1 MKIMLQSVK
10 WNRQGLA
17 SEPIVY
23 GSKFAHL
30 PGYLARYFVL
40 GNDNNTPLVM
50 LSGLAGGMDI
60 SLPLAS
66 RLSQQ
71 FCVYVVQSRGE
82 DSPYELSSSTTLE
95 QLGTDCIEFQK
106 AAGLERPLLFGHGFG
121 AVCVLEAARQ
131 CPGRVAG
138 VIAQGIAPAYTTF
151 LKDLLYSEV
160 LNHTQGTATGESLFT
175 RMFGT
180 RWILP
185 QLLEMAVSLCQR
197 TDLGVVSRRLELLA
211 HFEMEYYVDRIR
223 QVPVLIQ
230 CASHDPFTSLEGWK
244 PWRRTLPRM
253 ALQTIEFAGH
263 FAFLTHGEAVASQV
277 ERFANR
283 RLGVPMRLPAT

>member
-1 MKIMLQSVK
+1 MLQSDK

-17 SEPIVY
+17 NEPIAY
-23 GSKFAHL
+23 GSKIAHL

-40 GNDNNTPLVM
+40 GNPDSPPLVVV
-50 LSGLAGGMDI
+50 SGLAGGMDL

-71 FCVYVVQSRGE
+71 FCVYVLQSRGE
-82 DSPYELSSSTTLE
+82 DSPYDLPARTSME

-106 AAGLERPLLFGHGFG
+106 ALGLERPLIFGHGFG
-121 AVCVLEAARQ
+121 AVCALEAARQ

-138 VIAQGIAPAYTTF
+138 VIAQGIAPAFSSLLSEMLYNQI
-151 LKDLLYSEV
+151 LKPGNQAATSE
-160 LNHTQGTATGESLFT
+160 NLFS

-185 QLLEMAVSLCQR
+185 QLLELAVKLCGR
-197 TDLGVVSRRLELLA
+197 TDLGVVSRRLELLSQ
-211 HFEMEYYVDRIR
+211 FDMEHYVDRIR

-230 CASHDPFTSLEGWK
+230 TATHDVFTTPESWK
-244 PWRRTLPRM
+244 PWRRVLPRM
-253 ALQTIEFAGH
+253 ALQTIDFAGH

-283 RLGVPMRLPAT
+283 RLGVPMQLPAV